1 MKYLVPFI
9 SDATKITNS
18 LFPFPEKAESV
29 PVSRSA

>member
-1 MKYLVPFI
+1 MKDLVPFI

-18 LFPFPEKAESV
+18 LFAFPKKAKSV